1 VEGKVYTLYT
11 SRIPATSRTRVL
23 WAGRR
28 RPLPAQ
34 ILELERRYGP
44 IEIFKTVC
52 KIPNAR
58 FVADLAAEVGARVVV
73 ALLPL
78 SFMMELAKIA
88 QERGFTLLMAR
99 MRPVY
104 ESPRQDDAVRVMQ
117 EDLRRRTVAR
127 HSDGMYRVMEFEG
140 FIIVREIKII
150 GEPL

>member
-1 VEGKVYTLYT
+1 MESKVYKLYT

-23 WAGRR
+23 WVSRH
-28 RPLPAQ
+28 RPLPNQ

-44 IEIFKTVC
+44 VEIFKTNC

-58 FVADLAAEVGARVVV
+58 FVADLATEVGAPVVV
-73 ALLPL
+73 AILPL
-78 SFMMELAKIA
+78 SFVMELAKLA
-88 QERGFTLLMAR
+88 QERGFTLLIPR

-117 EDLRRRTVAR
+117 EDLRRRVVTKHA
-127 HSDGMYRVMEFEG
+127 DGMYRVLEFEG
-140 FIIVREIKII
+140 YTVVREVRIV

>member
-1 VEGKVYTLYT
+1 MYTLYT
-11 SRIPATSRTRVL
+11 SRILATRRTRVL

-34 ILELERRYGP
+34 ILELERRYGA
-44 IEIFKTVC
+44 IEIVKTSC
-52 KIPNAR
+52 KIPSAR
-58 FVADLAAEVGARVVV
+58 FVADLAVEVGAPVVV

-78 SFMMELAKIA
+78 SFMMELARLA

-104 ESPRQDDAVRVMQ
+104 ESPRQVDAVRVMQ
-117 EDLRRRTVAR
+117 EDLRRRVITR

>member
-1 VEGKVYTLYT
+1 MEGKVYALFT

-23 WAGRR
+23 WVSRH

-73 ALLPL
+73 AILPL
-78 SFMMELAKIA
+78 SFIMELAKLA
-88 QERGFTLLMAR
+88 QERGFTLLIPR

-104 ESPRQDDAVRVMQ
+104 ESQRQDDAIKVMQ

-140 FIIVREIKII
+140 FTVVREVRIV

>member
-1 VEGKVYTLYT
+1 MEGKVYALFT

-23 WAGRR
+23 WVSRH

-34 ILELERRYGP
+34 ILVLERRYGP
-44 IEIFKTVC
+44 IEIFKTIC
-52 KIPNAR
+52 KIPNAK

-73 ALLPL
+73 AILPL
-78 SFMMELAKIA
+78 SFMMELARLA

-104 ESPRQDDAVRVMQ
+104 ESPRQDDAVRVMK
-117 EDLRRRTVAR
+117 EDLRRRLVTR
-127 HSDGMYRVMEFEG
+127 HADGMYRVMEFEG